1 MKKMLTLISAFVLTA
16 TFVYGMGEG
25 KSLAMATESYMTG
38 LNHEN
43 QGVVESAITNVM
55 LLKLYH
61 PEKDFTEI
69 LARLDEL
76 TVNNPDKMVRL
87 KAFIASNYIKH
98 PERFN
103 WIKKGDYEDAV
114 AFFEMYST
122 KLQEMNYNIKKDSRI
137 TATK

>member
-1 MKKMLTLISAFVLTA
+1 MKKMITLAVSIILLSGFA
-16 TFVYGMGEG
+16 YG
-25 KSLAMATESYMTG
+25 KSVEKSINNAPANYLLG

-61 PEKDFTEI
+61 PEMDLSAISEK
-69 LARLDEL
+69 LDDL
-76 TVNNPDKMVRL
+76 TLNSQDKMIRL
-87 KAFIASNYIKH
+87 KAFIAANFIKY

-114 AFFEMYST
+114 AFFELYSA
-122 KLQEMNYNIKKDSRI
+122 KLKQMNYNLIKGNEI